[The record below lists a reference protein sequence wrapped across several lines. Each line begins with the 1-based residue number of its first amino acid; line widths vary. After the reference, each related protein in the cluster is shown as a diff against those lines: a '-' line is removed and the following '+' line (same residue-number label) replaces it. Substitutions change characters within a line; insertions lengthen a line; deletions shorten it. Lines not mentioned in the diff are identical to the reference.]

1 MFSVEKVFTLSVLLN
16 FVFTLSIEAS
26 KPVIK
31 ISDKPKTVEAKDRS
45 PITVTIGDNVTA
57 LANTSLTIQCPTSGV
72 PTPTVT
78 WKKDNQEITN
88 DGRYT
93 VQDDGSLLISEA
105 DVEDSA
111 RYSCTADSVAGKS
124 SASSMVKI
132 EGTNFLIPLCAT

>member
-1 MFSVEKVFTLSVLLN
+1 MFTF
-16 FVFTLSIEAS
+16 SIEPS

-31 ISDKPKTVEAKDRS
+31 ISDKPKTIEARDRS
-45 PITVTIGDNVTA
+45 PITMTIADNVTA
-57 LANTSLTIQCPTSGV
+57 LANTSITIQCPTSGV
-72 PTPTVT
+72 PTPTVIWT
-78 WKKDNQEITN
+78 KDNQEITN

-111 RYSCTADSVAGKS
+111 RYTCTADSVGGKS

-132 EGTNFLIPLCAT
+132 EGTYFLVPLCAM